1 MPQTNDLGMIVS
13 IIALE
18 WRNASGNVAATF
30 NRWKRSMDLEA
41 EYNNRAR
48 VPEHVEIIADWQS
61 EAAAYRESA
70 QCELDL
76 TYGASDRTKLDI
88 FHADGEDPP
97 IAMFIHGGY
106 WQALDRKVFSHM
118 ARGLNDHGVSVA
130 IPSYDLCPDV
140 AIGDIVD
147 QMRQCCDWLW
157 GQYSKPLTVVGHSA
171 GGHLTAA
178 MMATDWAG
186 VDSALPANLVPGG
199 YAVSGVFDL
208 VPLVETSLNGALRL
222 TEESAHALSPLYWQ
236 PPAGGRL
243 VAAVGALE
251 SSEFLRQS
259 QIVCDAW
266 NVHGIMTTYR
276 EIENTNHFTVI
287 SDLADAGSQMVH
299 DIVELIQ
306 SQEEI

>member
-1 MPQTNDLGMIVS
+1 
-13 IIALE
+13 
-18 WRNASGNVAATF
+18 
-30 NRWKRSMDLEA
+30 MDLEA

-48 VPEHVEIIADWQS
+48 VPEHVEIIAGWQND
-61 EAAAYRESA
+61 AAAYRESA
-70 QCELDL
+70 QCELDFA
-76 TYGASDRTKLDI
+76 YGASERTKLDI

-97 IAMFIHGGY
+97 MAMFIHGGY
-106 WQALDRKVFSHM
+106 WQALDRKVFSHL
-118 ARGLNDHGVSVA
+118 AHGLNVHGVSVA
-130 IPSYDLCPDV
+130 MPSYDLCPDV
-140 AIGDIVD
+140 TIGDIVD
-147 QMRQCCDWLW
+147 QMRQCCGWLW

-178 MMATDWAG
+178 MMATDWGG
-186 VDSALPANLVPGG
+186 VDGALPANLVPTG

-208 VPLVETSLNGALRL
+208 VPLVETSLNNALGL
-222 TEESAHALSPLYWQ
+222 TEESAHAMSPLYWQ

-259 QIVCDAW
+259 QIICDAW
-266 NVHGIMTTYR
+266 NVQGIMTTYR

-287 SDLADAGSQMVH
+287 SDLADAGSQMVL